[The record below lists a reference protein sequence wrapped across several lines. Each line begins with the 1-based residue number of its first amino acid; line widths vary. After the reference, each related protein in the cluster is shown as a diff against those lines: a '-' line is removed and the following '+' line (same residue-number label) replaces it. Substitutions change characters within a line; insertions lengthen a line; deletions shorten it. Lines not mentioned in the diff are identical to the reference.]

1 MNFRVQCDVSIPNC
15 MLEVSQSLPQSLE
28 DAFAFSDAYGTCC
41 SSSPHCSS
49 EMTLSSFGYSA
60 RQAERNQTKYKFS
73 LVTLNLC
80 KVSALITW
88 LTSLIVG
95 FFHACLLHGVK
106 YSVSYTQS
114 PLQSLLVVAIKNSLT
129 LLLIGVHFPSRY
141 MQMLSLS
148 LITSSCLCLFV
159 FLPFILFPCFTLSLF
174 SFLSFFP
181 YLSLYFKQLEL
192 NILLYLHLTS
202 PGKQKLWYVS

>member
-28 DAFAFSDAYGTCC
+28 DAFAFSDAHGTCC

-49 EMTLSSFGYSA
+49 EMTLSSLGYSA

-73 LVTLNLC
+73 LVTLKLC

-88 LTSLIVG
+88 LTSLLVG

-106 YSVSYTQS
+106 YSVSYTHS

-141 MQMLSLS
+141 MQILSLS
-148 LITSSCLCLFV
+148 HYFFLSVFLCLSS
-159 FLPFILFPCFTLSLF
+159 LYSLSLF
-174 SFLSFFP
+174 HSFSIFFSLFLSLFV
-181 YLSLYFKQLEL
+181 SLF
-192 NILLYLHLTS
+192 
-202 PGKQKLWYVS
+202 